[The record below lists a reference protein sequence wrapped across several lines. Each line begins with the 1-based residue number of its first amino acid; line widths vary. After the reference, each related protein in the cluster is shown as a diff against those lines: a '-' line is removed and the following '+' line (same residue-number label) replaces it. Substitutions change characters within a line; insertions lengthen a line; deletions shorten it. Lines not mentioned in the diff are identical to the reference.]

1 VKTYLNLFVCRR
13 WRCAALLVSLL
24 PATACGFFRAPA
36 PPRPSDTPEAVAT
49 DYWEILLSEAPLTAS
64 RLGDRR
70 FDAVLPDIGAG
81 VRRETYHKKQELLRR
96 LRTLNP
102 GYLSRSSFT
111 TAKFLASALQQEVDQ
126 EICQHELWRV
136 SHLDGYHLQ
145 LLDLA
150 DVQVIDSGAAAT
162 AYVTRLGAIPT
173 LFEQHTQNLRDG
185 LRTHSVAP
193 KVLVERVLN
202 QLRGLR
208 QPAGEQTQHSALEE
222 RLLLPLSRTSH
233 LSAEEAQAL
242 REDVRGSLRTA
253 VIPAYAAYETFLK
266 EVYLP
271 LAIKQVG
278 AESRPH
284 GAACYAQT
292 VAHGTGVGLTAAQLH
307 ESGKNELER
316 LQEALRELAQSQ
328 GFTAV
333 DAYLAHLE
341 ADPRNIPSGP
351 QAMLAFQRANIDR
364 AVLALP
370 QAFCAPTLPPLQV
383 EAMRAYQDQD
393 TGAGTYSSGSIDG
406 RRPAIYAVN
415 TFEPK
420 LRPYY
425 SMEALAFHE
434 TVPGHHLQMAYAQ
447 KNAALP
453 AVRQNAII
461 PAYSEGWALYA
472 ERLADELGLYSSPAA
487 RFGMLNY
494 AAWRAARLVV
504 DTGLHAFNWS
514 REQAVLFL
522 DENTHLSDADIA
534 NEVDRYIA
542 WPGQALAYMV
552 GYMEI
557 AKLRQE
563 TQRRLGSHFDLR
575 VFHQHVLQEGP
586 LPLPVLR
593 DCISVWLSRQ
603 SPAPPQA
610 P

>member
-1 VKTYLNLFVCRR
+1 VKTLHDSSAGRR

-24 PATACGFFRAPA
+24 PGTACTFFRAPV
-36 PPRPSDTPEAVAT
+36 PLRPSDTPEAVAA

-70 FDAVLPDIGAG
+70 FDAVLPDIGAA
-81 VRRETYHKKQELLRR
+81 VRRETFHKKEELLRR

-126 EICQHELWRV
+126 EICQRELWRV

-150 DVQVIDSGAAAT
+150 DVQVIDSAAAAT
-162 AYVTRLGAIPT
+162 AYVTRLGGIQT

-185 LRTHSVAP
+185 LRTHAIAP
-193 KVLVERVLN
+193 RVLVQRVLH
-202 QLRGLR
+202 QLQSLR
-208 QPAGEQTQHSALEE
+208 ELAPGQPQHSALEE
-222 RLLLPLSRTSH
+222 RLLLPLSRTTH
-233 LSAEEAQAL
+233 LSSEEAQAL

-253 VIPAYAAYETFLK
+253 VVPAYAAFETFLR
-266 EVYLP
+266 ETYLP
-271 LAIKQVG
+271 ASGQQVG
-278 AESRPH
+278 AGSRPH
-284 GAACYAQT
+284 GAACYAQA
-292 VAHGTGVGLTAAQLH
+292 VLHGTGVGLTAAQLH

-328 GFTAV
+328 GFTSV
-333 DAYLAHLE
+333 DAYLTHLE
-341 ADPRNIPSGP
+341 ADPRHIPSGP
-351 QAMLAFQRANIDR
+351 EAILTFQRANIER
-364 AVLALP
+364 ARLALP
-370 QAFCAPTLPPLQV
+370 QAFCPIKVPPLQV

-406 RRPAIYAVN
+406 LRPAIYAVN

-434 TVPGHHLQMAYAQ
+434 TLPGHHLQMAYAQ
-447 KNAALP
+447 RNTALP
-453 AVRQNAII
+453 AVRQNAFI

-472 ERLADELGLYSSPAA
+472 ERLADTLGLYSSPAA

-504 DTGLHAFNWS
+504 DTGVHALGWS

-557 AKLRQE
+557 AKLRE
-563 TQRRLGSHFDLR
+563 EAQRRLGSHFDLR

-593 DCISVWLSRQ
+593 DTISVWLSRQ
-603 SPAPPQA
+603 PPAPPQA